1 MTIEQAKD
9 QVAQKYG
16 WGLWIN
22 IRMNGNFHTSPDIDK
37 MVTEAAELYCQSQKA
52 QAWDEGFESATENY
66 VIGFNSV
73 EANIDFYKPINPYLT
88 ETKKD

>member
-22 IRMNGNFHTSPDIDK
+22 VRMNGNFHTSPDIDK
-37 MVTEAAELYCQSQKA
+37 MVTEATELYCQSQKA
-52 QAWDEGFESATENY
+52 QVWEECSERWKDTINDEYNWPEP
-66 VIGFNSV
+66 V
-73 EANIDFYKPINPYLT
+73 NPYL